1 MKQLITDFGVSK
13 DGIPEFSNIE
23 ADEYGLSRMRGLMRL
38 ARFGKGGGSPPPAP
52 DPQQTAQAQAAANKE
67 TAISQQQLN
76 MVNQYTPYGN
86 LEYRKRGTYGD
97 GTPAYSAYQTL
108 APKQAQMKTLTDD
121 AGIKYGQTANNQLSA
136 ISGALSK
143 PMSFGS
149 LGPAPMFNQE
159 YRDEIAQSMY
169 DRLNPQFDRDQNAL
183 EQKLVNQGLMPGSE
197 AWNQALGDMN
207 RAKTDA
213 RLAIDSAALGQAAQM
228 YGLEESGRNSRIN
241 EIAMLRSQPLN
252 ELAAMLT
259 GSQVQNPQFVNTPV
273 TGVANTDV
281 AGPIY
286 ANYQGALNNYN
297 QRQASGN
304 GFMSG
309 LFNLGGSL
317 GAGFLG
323 SEAGSAALAGLFSDR
338 RLKKNVSKIGE
349 LSNGLNLYEYEYIWG
364 GGRKVGVMADEV
376 KAVLPSAVFN
386 VGGFDAVDYNKVL
399 A

>member
-1 MKQLITDFGVSK
+1 MKHLIADFGVSN

-23 ADEYGLSRMRGLMRL
+23 ADEYGLSRVRGLMRL

-76 MVNQYTPYGN
+76 MVNQYTPYGK
-86 LEYRKRGTYGD
+86 LEYRQRGTYRD

-121 AGIKYGQTANNQLSA
+121 AGIRYGQTANNQLEA
-136 ISGALSK
+136 IKGTLSK

-197 AWNQALGDMN
+197 AWNQALDDMN
-207 RAKTDA
+207 RARNDA

-273 TGVANTDV
+273 TGISPTDV

-286 ANYQGALNNYN
+286 ANYNAQLANYN
-297 QRQASGN
+297 QQQNRN
-304 GFMSG
+304 
-309 LFNLGGSL
+309 N
-317 GAGFLG
+317 GFLG
-323 SEAGSAALAGLFSDR
+323 GLFDVGGSVLTAGL
-338 RLKKNVSKIGE
+338 LP
-349 LSNGLNLYEYEYIWG
+349 NGFLRG
-364 GGRKVGVMADEV
+364 G
-376 KAVLPSAVFN
+376 
-386 VGGFDAVDYNKVL
+386 
-399 A
+399 